1 MPIFVRTRPN
11 PMLATHQLTFEY
23 GPSKQFS
30 FPDVHCANREALL
43 ILGQSGRGKTTFL
56 HLLALLLRP
65 KSGSV
70 VIDQTDLT
78 KLSAAETAGFRA
90 KHVGIIYQKPHF
102 VSSLSVL
109 DNLLLANY
117 LADKPQDKNR
127 ARDLATQLGFG
138 DQLGKKTH
146 QLSQGEQ
153 QRVSIARAVMNQPDV
168 ILADEPTSSLDDENT
183 DRVVNLL
190 RQQSEQIGASLIV
203 VTHDQRL
210 KDAFQNRIAL

>member
-1 MPIFVRTRPN
+1 
-11 PMLATHQLTFEY
+11 MLATTQLTFDY
-23 GPSKQFS
+23 NPAKQFA
-30 FPDVHCANREALL
+30 FPDVRCANREALL
-43 ILGQSGRGKTTFL
+43 ILGQSGTGKTTFL
-56 HLLALLLRP
+56 HLLALLLKP

-78 KLSAAETAGFRA
+78 QLSPAQTAAFRA
-90 KHVGIIYQKPHF
+90 KHVGIVYQKPHF

-109 DNLLLANY
+109 DNLLLSNY
-117 LADKPQDKNR
+117 LANKPQDKTR
-127 ARDLATQLGFG
+127 ARELAKQLGFG
-138 DQLGKKTH
+138 DHLTKKTH

-183 DRVVNLL
+183 SRVVDLL
-190 RQQSEQIGASLIV
+190 REQSEQIGASLIV

-210 KDAFQNRIAL
+210 KDVFQNRVNL

>member
-1 MPIFVRTRPN
+1 
-11 PMLATHQLTFEY
+11 MLATHQLTFDY
-23 GPSKQFS
+23 GPSKQFT
-30 FPDVHCANREALL
+30 FPDVRCAAREAFL
-43 ILGQSGRGKTTFL
+43 ILGQSGTGKTTFL
-56 HLLALLLRP
+56 HLLALLLKP

-70 VIDQTDLT
+70 IIGQTDLT
-78 KLSAAETAGFRA
+78 KLSASETAAFRA
-90 KHVGIIYQKPHF
+90 KHLGIVYQKPHF

-109 DNLLLANY
+109 DNLLMANY
-117 LADKPQDKNR
+117 LANKPQDKVR
-127 ARDLATQLGFG
+127 ARDLAGQLGFATHL
-138 DQLGKKTH
+138 DKKTN

-183 DRVVNLL
+183 DRVIALL

-210 KDAFQNRIAL
+210 KDAFQNRVNL

>member
-1 MPIFVRTRPN
+1 
-11 PMLATHQLTFEY
+11 MLATHQLTFDY
-23 GPSKQFS
+23 SPAKQFV
-30 FPDVHCANREALL
+30 FPDVHCANREAFL
-43 ILGQSGRGKTTFL
+43 ILGQSGTGKTTFL
-56 HLLALLLRP
+56 HLLALLLKP

-70 VIDQTDLT
+70 IIDQTDLT
-78 KLSAAETAGFRA
+78 KLSVAETAAFRA
-90 KHVGIIYQKPHF
+90 KHLGIVYQKPHF

-109 DNLLLANY
+109 DNLLMANY
-117 LADKPQDKNR
+117 LANKPQDKVR
-127 ARDLATQLGFG
+127 ARELAAQLGFA
-138 DQLGKKTH
+138 DHLDKKTN

-183 DRVVNLL
+183 NRVVTLL

-210 KDAFQNRIAL
+210 KDAFQNRVNL